1 MGHAS
6 TARLLITPASL
17 AVLFAC
23 GGGSP
28 SDSPTPPPPAP
39 VAVASVELTPP
50 TGTLEEG
57 RTLQLTA
64 IPRDAQGYQLTRAV
78 SWSSSNA
85 TVASVSPTGL
95 VTALAVG
102 APVSITATV
111 EGKQGSA
118 TVTVIPVPVV
128 IITVSVAASNLAVG
142 QTTQATAILHA
153 AHDIQ
158 ITGRPITWTSSSNAV
173 ATVTRAGLVTA
184 VSPGQATITATADG
198 KSGGVVVTVTAA
210 SAELVMC
217 SGGNPTVLFL
227 VQATLLS
234 SISANLTRFANDL
247 CADGYTV
254 WRANAVP
261 ANPPAIRTYLADAWS
276 RSAQRLTGAFLI
288 GDIPHAYQFVV
299 LRSANPNIPE
309 TREEAIS
316 FQYYSDLDGNFSAS
330 PGYVGAHNYSYDVHN
345 GETDWELWI
354 GVLPSYK
361 GNPTTTVTAL
371 NRYFDKNHAYRTGGP
386 KPPRAFLNVNEHFIS
401 TSATD
406 DNQFLTFMRSGT
418 YAWTPFSNA
427 ATARLYFKSYSPSLS
442 LAQGYADL
450 QAGVADFFVQDSHGF
465 FGAGGQ
471 LTIASVETNPVNTIF
486 FWSNGCA
493 IGDVDRADNFL
504 TSIVYSPTSSVLVG
518 KGTTNN
524 SGGMGNNQNGFF
536 GHNVAVAMSAGAS
549 FGAAILSHV
558 NVPLISPWS
567 GDREFHY
574 GTPILIG
581 DPTLKLRP

>member
-1 MGHAS
+1 MKLAS
-6 TARLLITPASL
+6 AVQLLIAPAAL
-17 AVLFAC
+17 AFGVAC
-23 GGGSP
+23 GGGSS
-28 SDSPTPPPPAP
+28 SDSPTPPPPPPVP
-39 VAVASVELTPP
+39 VATVEVTPS
-50 TGTLEEG
+50 TGTVQEG
-57 RTLQLTA
+57 NTLQLTA
-64 IPRDAQGYQLTRAV
+64 TPRDDQGRPLARTV
-78 SWSSSNA
+78 TWTSSNA
-85 TVASVSPTGL
+85 AVASVSPAGL
-95 VTALAVG
+95 VTALAAG

-118 TVTVIPVPVV
+118 TVTVTPVPVV
-128 IITVSVAASNLAVG
+128 IITVSVTSANLTVG
-142 QTTQATAILHA
+142 QTTQATAALFA
-153 AHDIQ
+153 ANDIQ
-158 ITGRPITWTSSSNAV
+158 ITGRPVTWTSSSISV
-173 ATVTRAGLVTA
+173 ATVTQSGLVTA

-198 KSGGVVVTVTAA
+198 KTGRVVVTVTVA
-210 SAELVMC
+210 SAEVVMC
-217 SGGNPTVLFL
+217 SGGIPTVLFL

-234 SISANLTRFANDL
+234 GIDANLTRFANDL

-254 WRANAVP
+254 WRANTIP
-261 ANPPAIRTYLADAWS
+261 ANPPAIRAYLADAWN
-276 RSAQRLTGAFLI
+276 RSAHRLTGAFLI

-316 FQYYSDLDGNFSAS
+316 FQYYSDLNGTFATS
-330 PGYVGAHNYSYDVHN
+330 PGYVGAHNYSYDLHT
-345 GETDWELWI
+345 GLIDWELWI
-354 GVLPSYK
+354 GILPMYK
-361 GNPTTTVTAL
+361 GSVTTTITAL

-386 KPPRAFLNVNEHFIS
+386 KPPRAFLNVNEHFVS
-401 TSATD
+401 ASATE
-406 DNQFLTFMRSGT
+406 DNQFLTFMRTGT
-418 YAWTPFSNA
+418 YAWTPFSNTP
-427 ATARLYFKSYSPSLS
+427 TARLYFRSYAPSLS

-471 LTIASVETNPVNTIF
+471 LTIASVESNPVNTIF

-504 TSIVYSPTSSVLVG
+504 TSIVYSATSSVLVG

-549 FGAAILSHV
+549 LGAAILSHV